1 MKKILFG
8 LISILFMCTVS
19 AAEVKFEYPNSV
31 KAGEKFTVKMI
42 IENAS
47 NLKYVRATNYRY
59 DSDKITINDYD
70 SLSGFVGTGS
80 GNNPMTSIGGNI
92 GFEMTNTTAKNGN
105 VEVLYLTY
113 TASSSLVK
121 GDVFNIRMDQVF
133 VGSNTDGSNAQNI
146 SSEEHCIAISVSDSS
161 TPTVTPNPPTGVNT
175 TLAIVITTV
184 LLVAG
189 CAIVFKKNK
198 MYY

>member
-8 LISILFMCTVS
+8 LICLLFAGATY
-19 AAEVKFEYPNSV
+19 AAEVKFDYPTSV

-42 IENAS
+42 IENA
-47 NLKYVRATNYRY
+47 NDLKYVRATNYRY
-59 DSDKITINDYD
+59 DNDKITINDYD
-70 SLSGFVGTGS
+70 TLSGFAGTGL
-80 GNNPMTSIGGNI
+80 GNNPLTSLNGNL
-92 GFEMTNTTAKNGN
+92 GFEMANTTGKNGK

-113 TASSSLVK
+113 TASSNLVK

-133 VGSNTDGSNAQNI
+133 VGTNVNGSDATNI
-146 SSEEHCIAISVSDSS
+146 SSQEHCITISVTDEQ
-161 TPTVTPNPPTGVNT
+161 TPVNPPTGVNT
-175 TLAIVITTV
+175 TLVVVITTT

-189 CAIVFKKNK
+189 CAIVFKRNK